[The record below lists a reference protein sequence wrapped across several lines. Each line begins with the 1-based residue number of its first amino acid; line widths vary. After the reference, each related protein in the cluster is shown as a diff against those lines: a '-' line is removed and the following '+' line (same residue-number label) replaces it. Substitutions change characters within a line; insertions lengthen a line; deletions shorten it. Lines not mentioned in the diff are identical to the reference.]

1 MATTHKRSRTG
12 CWTCREAGYKCDEQ
26 KPFCGRCT
34 RLKIVCKGYGVK
46 LKWLDDAVST
56 LAKPP
61 RKSRKKKAAVMEKE
75 EEAFSPS
82 SSSII
87 SFASTPA
94 LQMQSPEGTTSSS
107 STITSPQSAKS
118 MPLLPLRSSPELS
131 YGLSHDDRWL
141 LTYWVDQLSLLIS
154 VAPRTG
160 VPTPFQRHLTA
171 MAYEFSALRS
181 TILSMAANHLAAS
194 SNASSLYLQAYRHQ
208 RDAIRELQRMI
219 QEPEEMN
226 LEPALATVMMMQVS
240 SRLFGDEDE
249 VHVANHL
256 TGAKAMIA
264 RRSAAGG
271 DAHLSSSSLRFL
283 TSLFAYHD
291 ILSSVSRGSQPLLNH
306 YTPDLFPAVEGEQDL
321 KSIADVLL
329 VVARISNL
337 QHVIKARWA
346 AEPFSPPLTEEENTM
361 GRCIQQ
367 MLLAMDFN
375 FTATT
380 TTTTSDQPYQHDKN
394 TDIAAT
400 AEAYRHAAF
409 IYLYRTWLDIGA
421 PNPISMEHI
430 SQCLTHLEQVDVKS
444 PLTAA
449 HVWPLFTAGC
459 EAVEGGQRAF
469 VMRRFEELWR
479 AKRFPNLRRV
489 ARDVEVVW
497 RAKDGEMGR
506 KGEGGMAKV
515 DCIQVILRGRGRE
528 VGLV

>member
-1 MATTHKRSRTG
+1 MATHKRSRTG

-61 RKSRKKKAAVMEKE
+61 RKSRKKKVVVGQE
-75 EEAFSPS
+75 EQAYSP
-82 SSSII
+82 SSII

-94 LQMQSPEGTTSSS
+94 LQSPEGTISSS
-107 STITSPQSAKS
+107 TSPQSTKS
-118 MPLLPLRSSPELS
+118 MPLLPLCSSPEIS
-131 YGLSHDDRWL
+131 YGLSLDNRWL
-141 LTYWVDQLSLLIS
+141 LNYWVDRLSPLIS
-154 VAPRTG
+154 VAPRMG

-171 MAYEFSALRS
+171 MAYESSALRS
-181 TILSMAANHLAAS
+181 TILSMAANHLATS
-194 SNASSLYLQAYRHQ
+194 SNDSSLYLQGYRHQ
-208 RDAIRELQRMI
+208 RDAIRELQRLI
-219 QEPEEMN
+219 QDPEDMN

-240 SRLFGDEDE
+240 SRLFGDDDE
-249 VHVANHL
+249 AHVANHL

-264 RRSAAGG
+264 RCGNSSGNGARGETW
-271 DAHLSSSSLRFL
+271 LSSSSARFL

-291 ILSSVSRGSQPLLNH
+291 ILSSVSRGSQPLLDH
-306 YTPDLFPAVEGEQDL
+306 TTDFFPAIEGEQTL

-329 VVARISNL
+329 VVGRISHL
-337 QHVIKARWA
+337 QHTIKARRA
-346 AEPFSPPLTEEENTM
+346 ASSLSPPLTEEENTI
-361 GRCIQQ
+361 GGCIQQ
-367 MLLAMDFN
+367 ALLSMN
-375 FTATT
+375 FTTAASTQPEDELAE
-380 TTTTSDQPYQHDKN
+380 SDI
-394 TDIAAT
+394 TAT

-421 PNPISMEHI
+421 PNPISTEHI
-430 SQCLTHLEQVDVKS
+430 SQCLLHLQRVDVRS

-449 HVWPLFTAGC
+449 HMWPLFTAGC
-459 EAVEGGQRAF
+459 EAVGESQRAF
-469 VMRRFEELWR
+469 VRSRFEELWM
-479 AKRFPNLRRV
+479 AKKFPSLRRV

-497 RAKDGEMGR
+497 EAKDRERGV